1 MMRWP
6 LLETLLAACA
16 LAGNSEAAALQVDV
30 NRLEAQ
36 LRGGQDSHV
45 WDGAARWGG
54 ETDAAVFKAE
64 GSGGFGGAVES
75 ADFRLLWSHALSPRF
90 DARAGLRHDLRPKP
104 QRTHLVLGL
113 NGAAPLRLD
122 VETNLFLS
130 DKGDLTGELEI
141 TRDMGLTGQLILQ
154 PRSEISFSAQDVPE
168 LGIGSGLSTLEA
180 GARLRYAFAPEFAP
194 YVGVEYQRLCG
205 DTRRLARAAG
215 EDTGGWAFLLGVKAS
230 F

>member
-36 LRGGQDSHV
+36 LRGGQDSYV

-54 ETDAAVFKAE
+54 EADAAVFKAE

-141 TRDMGLTGQLILQ
+141 TRDMGLTANSSSSRAVKSAS
-154 PRSEISFSAQDVPE
+154 PRRMCRSWASAPASPPSKQAHGCATP
-168 LGIGSGLSTLEA
+168 SHRNSRPMWAWNTSA
-180 GARLRYAFAPEFAP
+180 CAA
-194 YVGVEYQRLCG
+194 
-205 DTRRLARAAG
+205 TRAASPALRG
-215 EDTGGWAFLLGVKAS
+215 KTPAAGPSCWA
-230 F
+230 